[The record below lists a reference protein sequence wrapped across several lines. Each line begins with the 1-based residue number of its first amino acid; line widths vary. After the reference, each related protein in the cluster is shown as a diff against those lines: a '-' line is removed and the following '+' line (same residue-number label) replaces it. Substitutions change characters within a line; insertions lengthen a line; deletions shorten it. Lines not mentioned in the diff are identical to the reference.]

1 MVFFSLTDFWQQQGE
16 KHWQT
21 GVPLGSASEEWEHD
35 IWTTFPLEGFR
46 PQQYFDL
53 QVYTEGKH
61 IQTVVPERW
70 SSVCLFT
77 RHCQIWCFVKIS
89 VSVKVVTK
97 IHDALVWG
105 NASPLCAL
113 YTRHCL
119 QEMMTHQTKKKTTLT
134 NQMWLLL
141 MNCQVVQANKGKSM
155 LYGPVPSNSQDY
167 TVSATSQCLL
177 WISFMYMHLPLS
189 LALDNKLWAISNLLI
204 VSLSFWMSLWSFCKI
219 KKKNLC

>member
-1 MVFFSLTDFWQQQGE
+1 MIISMSFHPSLPNLVLCQDFSFCE
-16 KHWQT
+16 
-21 GVPLGSASEEWEHD
+21 
-35 IWTTFPLEGFR
+35 
-46 PQQYFDL
+46 
-53 QVYTEGKH
+53 
-61 IQTVVPERW
+61 
-70 SSVCLFT
+70 SSYLP
-77 RHCQIWCFVKIS
+77 
-89 VSVKVVTK
+89 
-97 IHDALVWG
+97 DALVWG

-134 NQMWLLL
+134 NQMWLPL
-141 MNCQVVQANKGKSM
+141 MNCQVVQASKGKSM

-189 LALDNKLWAISNLLI
+189 LAVDNKLWAINNLLI
-204 VSLSFWMSLWSFCKI
+204 VSLSFECLSDPFVRSK

>member
-1 MVFFSLTDFWQQQGE
+1 MIISMSFHPSLPNLVLCQDFSFCENSYL
-16 KHWQT
+16 
-21 GVPLGSASEEWEHD
+21 
-35 IWTTFPLEGFR
+35 
-46 PQQYFDL
+46 
-53 QVYTEGKH
+53 
-61 IQTVVPERW
+61 
-70 SSVCLFT
+70 
-77 RHCQIWCFVKIS
+77 
-89 VSVKVVTK
+89 
-97 IHDALVWG
+97 HDALVWG

-134 NQMWLLL
+134 NQMWLPL
-141 MNCQVVQANKGKSM
+141 MNCQVVQASKGKSM

-189 LALDNKLWAISNLLI
+189 LAVDNKLWAINNLLI

-219 KKKNLC
+219 KKKKICVNLKDSWRFIVY